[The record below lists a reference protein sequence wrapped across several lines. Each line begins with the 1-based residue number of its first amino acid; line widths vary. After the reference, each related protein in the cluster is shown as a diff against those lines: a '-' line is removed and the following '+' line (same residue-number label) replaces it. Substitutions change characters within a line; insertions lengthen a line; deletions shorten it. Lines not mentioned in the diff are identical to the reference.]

1 MKELNLLERAIVA
14 PFINE
19 EDKETIAVYPGAFKP
34 PHRGH
39 LSVVEKANAVADKT
53 IVVISQADRD
63 GFTAEDSLKIWEI
76 YTKDMPNVEVRIA
89 SKPSPVSEAYS
100 LFRHNPEKNYVM
112 ALGKNEFSRVE
123 NLDKYHNAKPFD
135 AGTLED
141 LSSTNLR
148 QAIRE
153 NDNDAIQ
160 NFLPEGV
167 NLEEYLGVFNQ
178 APVNEV
184 STEEYIEH
192 LENIRN
198 DFYNRGLKDKAA
210 KVQADIDKL
219 IKKDKI
225 EEEEGKM
232 PSQDQV
238 DKFFSLTQNEMH
250 YLNQKPV
257 AGQKGSRT
265 HREIEP
271 WDEYDLSN
279 FNALVRKAK
288 KTGKIQE
295 EIDGLEN
302 AKIRLSDRPYKILDI
317 EYKKT
322 RRGEKFIKITYE
334 QEHVPG
340 KMYWSRPQFVNIL
353 YDTDEEL
360 EYIKKELKL
369 PVEEINEDHYPEN
382 FLQDS
387 ITSFAQY
394 MEDSGMQIAPP
405 PRVEFV
411 NDDVENAENLLG
423 KTAYYN
429 PEENV
434 IVLYT
439 LGRHPKD
446 ILRSFAHEMIHHI
459 QNLEGRLGGI
469 NTTNTNEDDY
479 LDQIEREAYEHGNM
493 TFRNWTDSLLNGD
506 NLNENEE
513 GNFEN
518 ELESFAKQLG
528 SEIEDEIEEKGGL
541 KEAIGIV
548 GIIGWMLL
556 SNTVAN
562 MLSKFAKNQFEKYDF
577 GKGEAAAKKIYD
589 FTHKNEE
596 AFKAPIK
603 RIVGLFTKNEKYKKQ
618 ISDVL
623 YAILIFMMAGQ
634 AGGDAVS
641 YIKKAGY
648 LKGGIYALKSLVKGK
663 EVHTLI
669 KGVIEDL

>member
-153 NDNDAIQ
+153 NDNDTIQ

-167 NLEEYLGVFNQ
+167 NLEEYL
-178 APVNEV
+178 
-184 STEEYIEH
+184 
-192 LENIRN
+192 
-198 DFYNRGLKDKAA
+198 
-210 KVQADIDKL
+210 KV
-219 IKKDKI
+219 
-225 EEEEGKM
+225 
-232 PSQDQV
+232 
-238 DKFFSLTQNEMH
+238 
-250 YLNQKPV
+250 
-257 AGQKGSRT
+257 
-265 HREIEP
+265 
-271 WDEYDLSN
+271 
-279 FNALVRKAK
+279 
-288 KTGKIQE
+288 
-295 EIDGLEN
+295 
-302 AKIRLSDRPYKILDI
+302 
-317 EYKKT
+317 
-322 RRGEKFIKITYE
+322 FIK
-334 QEHVPG
+334 
-340 KMYWSRPQFVNIL
+340 
-353 YDTDEEL
+353 
-360 EYIKKELKL
+360 
-369 PVEEINEDHYPEN
+369 EDQYPEN

-493 TFRNWTDSLLNGD
+493 TFRNWTDSILHDENINEGKQVGKLYHFTKKSLLEKILSSNEMKGSFMYEDENGKDLYGVSTTRNKNLFYDKNPIRITLDGDKLSNTYKIMPRDYWNRQYNIPGEPQTIDEDEEVILTPKGYVD
-506 NLNENEE
+506 NIKNYILSIDGDVNEE
-513 GNFEN
+513 NNNNMKLSELKDIIRSVNEEEDPLDKELKDAFKSGIASLTSNISSAVDKAEKEFEKEKEIN
-518 ELESFAKQLG
+518 E
-528 SEIEDEIEEKGGL
+528 
-541 KEAIGIV
+541 EAITFFAGLILALPTVIQWIGKFGKFLAKKVGNETVEKWMSSVEKFGGAWHHYYLIGVEKALFPVFKFVEAVTYKKISAAQKKKTAKLVFLLIV
-548 GIIGWMLL
+548 GIMAWFGGGGAIKAFKDGHQLMGSGELGNTIVKIL
-556 SNTVAN
+556 ELGVETRQGMTLALETILESLGLAAPEIADTVAFLN
-562 MLSKFAKNQFEKYDF
+562 
-577 GKGEAAAKKIYD
+577 
-589 FTHKNEE
+589 
-596 AFKAPIK
+596 
-603 RIVGLFTKNEKYKKQ
+603 
-618 ISDVL
+618 
-623 YAILIFMMAGQ
+623 
-634 AGGDAVS
+634 
-641 YIKKAGY
+641 
-648 LKGGIYALKSLVKGK
+648 KS
-663 EVHTLI
+663 
-669 KGVIEDL
+669 

>member
-100 LFRHNPEKNYVM
+100 LFKHNPEKNYVM
-112 ALGKNEFSRVE
+112 ALGKNEFSRVGH
-123 NLDKYHNAKPFD
+123 LDRYHNAKPFD

-167 NLEEYLGVFNQ
+167 NLEEYL
-178 APVNEV
+178 
-184 STEEYIEH
+184 
-192 LENIRN
+192 
-198 DFYNRGLKDKAA
+198 
-210 KVQADIDKL
+210 KV
-219 IKKDKI
+219 
-225 EEEEGKM
+225 
-232 PSQDQV
+232 
-238 DKFFSLTQNEMH
+238 
-250 YLNQKPV
+250 
-257 AGQKGSRT
+257 
-265 HREIEP
+265 
-271 WDEYDLSN
+271 
-279 FNALVRKAK
+279 
-288 KTGKIQE
+288 
-295 EIDGLEN
+295 
-302 AKIRLSDRPYKILDI
+302 
-317 EYKKT
+317 
-322 RRGEKFIKITYE
+322 FIK
-334 QEHVPG
+334 
-340 KMYWSRPQFVNIL
+340 
-353 YDTDEEL
+353 
-360 EYIKKELKL
+360 
-369 PVEEINEDHYPEN
+369 EDHYPEN

-423 KTAYYN
+423 KTAFYN

-513 GNFEN
+513 DNFDN

-541 KEAIGIV
+541 KEAVGIV
-548 GIIGWMLL
+548 GIIGWILL

-562 MLSKFAKNQFEKYDF
+562 MLSKFAKKQFAKYDF

-663 EVHTLI
+663 EVHSLI

>member
-153 NDNDAIQ
+153 NDNDTIQ

-167 NLEEYLGVFNQ
+167 NLEEYL
-178 APVNEV
+178 
-184 STEEYIEH
+184 
-192 LENIRN
+192 
-198 DFYNRGLKDKAA
+198 
-210 KVQADIDKL
+210 KV
-219 IKKDKI
+219 
-225 EEEEGKM
+225 
-232 PSQDQV
+232 
-238 DKFFSLTQNEMH
+238 
-250 YLNQKPV
+250 
-257 AGQKGSRT
+257 
-265 HREIEP
+265 
-271 WDEYDLSN
+271 
-279 FNALVRKAK
+279 
-288 KTGKIQE
+288 
-295 EIDGLEN
+295 
-302 AKIRLSDRPYKILDI
+302 
-317 EYKKT
+317 
-322 RRGEKFIKITYE
+322 FIK
-334 QEHVPG
+334 
-340 KMYWSRPQFVNIL
+340 
-353 YDTDEEL
+353 
-360 EYIKKELKL
+360 
-369 PVEEINEDHYPEN
+369 EDQYPEN

-493 TFRNWTDSLLNGD
+493 TFRNWTDSILHDENINEGKQVGKLYHFTKKSLLEKILSSNEMKGSFMYEDENGKDLYGVSTTRNKNLFYDKNPIRITLDGDKLSNTYKIMPRDYWNRQYNIPGEPQTIDEDEEVILTPKGYVD
-506 NLNENEE
+506 NIKNYILSIDGDVNEE
-513 GNFEN
+513 NNNNFKLSELKDIIKSVN
-518 ELESFAKQLG
+518 EEEDPLDKELKDAFKSGIASLTSNISSAVDKAEKEFEKEK
-528 SEIEDEIEEKGGL
+528 EINE
-541 KEAIGIV
+541 EAITFFAGLILALPTVIQWIGKFGKFLAKKVGNETVEKWMSSVEKFGGAWHHYYLIGVEKALFPVFKFVEAVTYKKISAAQKKKTAKLVFLLIV
-548 GIIGWMLL
+548 GIMAWFGGGGAIKAFKDGHQLMGSGELGNTIVKIL
-556 SNTVAN
+556 ELGVETRQGMTLALETILESLGLAAPEIADTVAFLN
-562 MLSKFAKNQFEKYDF
+562 
-577 GKGEAAAKKIYD
+577 
-589 FTHKNEE
+589 
-596 AFKAPIK
+596 
-603 RIVGLFTKNEKYKKQ
+603 
-618 ISDVL
+618 
-623 YAILIFMMAGQ
+623 
-634 AGGDAVS
+634 
-641 YIKKAGY
+641 
-648 LKGGIYALKSLVKGK
+648 KS
-663 EVHTLI
+663 
-669 KGVIEDL
+669 

>member
-1 MKELNLLERAIVA
+1 MKELNLLERSIVS

-100 LFRHNPEKNYVM
+100 LFKHNPEKNYVM
-112 ALGKNEFSRVE
+112 ALGKNEFSRVGH
-123 NLDKYHNAKPFD
+123 LDRYHNAKPFD

-167 NLEEYLGVFNQ
+167 NLEEYLGAFDQ
-178 APVNEV
+178 APVNEA

-225 EEEEGKM
+225 EE
-232 PSQDQV
+232 DC
-238 DKFFSLTQNEMH
+238 
-250 YLNQKPV
+250 
-257 AGQKGSRT
+257 
-265 HREIEP
+265 
-271 WDEYDLSN
+271 
-279 FNALVRKAK
+279 
-288 KTGKIQE
+288 
-295 EIDGLEN
+295 
-302 AKIRLSDRPYKILDI
+302 
-317 EYKKT
+317 
-322 RRGEKFIKITYE
+322 
-334 QEHVPG
+334 
-340 KMYWSRPQFVNIL
+340 
-353 YDTDEEL
+353 
-360 EYIKKELKL
+360 
-369 PVEEINEDHYPEN
+369 YPEN

-411 NDDVENAENLLG
+411 NDDEENAENLLG
-423 KTAYYN
+423 KTAFYN

-493 TFRNWTDSLLNGD
+493 TFRNWTDSLLNDD

-513 GNFEN
+513 DNFDN

-541 KEAIGIV
+541 KEAVGIV
-548 GIIGWMLL
+548 GIIGWILL

-562 MLSKFAKNQFEKYDF
+562 MLSKFAKKQFKKYDF

-589 FTHKNEE
+589 FTHKLEE
-596 AFKAPIK
+596 DFKSPIK
-603 RIVGLFTKNEKYKKQ
+603 RVVKLFTKNEKYKKS

-634 AGGDAVS
+634 AGGDAVN

-648 LKGGIYALKSLVKGK
+648 LKGGIYTLKSLVKGK
-663 EVHTLI
+663 EVHSLI

>member
-1 MKELNLLERAIVA
+1 MKELNLLERSIIA

-112 ALGKNEFSRVE
+112 ALGKNEFSRVGH
-123 NLDKYHNAKPFD
+123 LDRYHNAKPFD

-153 NDNDAIQ
+153 NDNDTIQ

-387 ITSFAQY
+387 ITSFVQY

>member
-1 MKELNLLERAIVA
+1 LKELNLLERAIVA

-153 NDNDAIQ
+153 NDNDTIQ

-167 NLEEYLGVFNQ
+167 NLEEYL
-178 APVNEV
+178 
-184 STEEYIEH
+184 
-192 LENIRN
+192 
-198 DFYNRGLKDKAA
+198 
-210 KVQADIDKL
+210 KV
-219 IKKDKI
+219 
-225 EEEEGKM
+225 
-232 PSQDQV
+232 
-238 DKFFSLTQNEMH
+238 
-250 YLNQKPV
+250 
-257 AGQKGSRT
+257 
-265 HREIEP
+265 
-271 WDEYDLSN
+271 
-279 FNALVRKAK
+279 
-288 KTGKIQE
+288 
-295 EIDGLEN
+295 
-302 AKIRLSDRPYKILDI
+302 
-317 EYKKT
+317 
-322 RRGEKFIKITYE
+322 FIK
-334 QEHVPG
+334 
-340 KMYWSRPQFVNIL
+340 
-353 YDTDEEL
+353 
-360 EYIKKELKL
+360 
-369 PVEEINEDHYPEN
+369 EDQYPEN

-493 TFRNWTDSLLNGD
+493 TFRNWTDSILHDENINEGKQVGKLYHFTKKSLLEKILSSNEMKGSFMYEDENGKDLYGVSTTRNKNLFYDKNPIRITLDGDKLSNTYKIMPRDYWNRQYNIPGEPQTIDEDEEVILTPKGYVD
-506 NLNENEE
+506 NIKNYILSIDGDVNEE
-513 GNFEN
+513 NNNNMKLSELKDIIRSVNEEEDPLDKELKDAFKSGIASLTSNISSAVDKAEKEFEKEKEIN
-518 ELESFAKQLG
+518 E
-528 SEIEDEIEEKGGL
+528 
-541 KEAIGIV
+541 EAITFFAGLILALPTVIQWIGKFGKFLAKKVGNETVEKWMSSVEKFGGAWHHYYLIGVEKALFPVFKFVEAVTYKKISAAQKKKTAKLVFLLIV
-548 GIIGWMLL
+548 GIMAWFGGGGAIKAFKDGHQLMGSGELGNTIVKIL
-556 SNTVAN
+556 ELGVETRQGMTLALETILESLGLAAPEIADTVAFLN
-562 MLSKFAKNQFEKYDF
+562 
-577 GKGEAAAKKIYD
+577 
-589 FTHKNEE
+589 
-596 AFKAPIK
+596 
-603 RIVGLFTKNEKYKKQ
+603 
-618 ISDVL
+618 
-623 YAILIFMMAGQ
+623 
-634 AGGDAVS
+634 
-641 YIKKAGY
+641 
-648 LKGGIYALKSLVKGK
+648 KS
-663 EVHTLI
+663 
-669 KGVIEDL
+669 

>member
-1 MKELNLLERAIVA
+1 MKELNLLERTIVA

-39 LSVVEKANAVADKT
+39 LSVVEKTNAVADKT

-153 NDNDAIQ
+153 NDNDTIQ

-167 NLEEYLGVFNQ
+167 NLEEYLGVFDQ

-225 EEEEGKM
+225 EE
-232 PSQDQV
+232 DC
-238 DKFFSLTQNEMH
+238 
-250 YLNQKPV
+250 
-257 AGQKGSRT
+257 
-265 HREIEP
+265 
-271 WDEYDLSN
+271 
-279 FNALVRKAK
+279 
-288 KTGKIQE
+288 
-295 EIDGLEN
+295 
-302 AKIRLSDRPYKILDI
+302 
-317 EYKKT
+317 
-322 RRGEKFIKITYE
+322 
-334 QEHVPG
+334 
-340 KMYWSRPQFVNIL
+340 
-353 YDTDEEL
+353 
-360 EYIKKELKL
+360 
-369 PVEEINEDHYPEN
+369 YPEN

-423 KTAYYN
+423 KTAYYDPQN
-429 PEENV
+429 QV

-493 TFRNWTDSLLNGD
+493 TFRNWTDSLLND
-506 NLNENEE
+506 ENINEAAV
-513 GNFEN
+513 
-518 ELESFAKQLG
+518 SD
-528 SEIEDEIEEKGGL
+528 SEIEDLIAKAVKKPSSEIDLDAIEKGEEMKEGAGL
-541 KEAIGIV
+541 ATILAVPVLLELASKLANKIYRKLGLNEKEAKLYRETKKKISDIKKKHNISKIIDFDINDTPEQKAAKQEIQKLEKFIAEKFPSFAGDILHYAGHKFHQGYTWPIRKLLQGAAFFVPSGKGYKIKDPKFREKVANVVYAAIMVGIAGVGIAGALKSFSGVTEAYTAIVEATEGGASLLEVVEGALEAIGAV
-548 GIIGWMLL
+548 GEL
-556 SNTVAN
+556 NT
-562 MLSKFAKNQFEKYDF
+562 K
-577 GKGEAAAKKIYD
+577 
-589 FTHKNEE
+589 
-596 AFKAPIK
+596 
-603 RIVGLFTKNEKYKKQ
+603 
-618 ISDVL
+618 
-623 YAILIFMMAGQ
+623 
-634 AGGDAVS
+634 
-641 YIKKAGY
+641 
-648 LKGGIYALKSLVKGK
+648 
-663 EVHTLI
+663 
-669 KGVIEDL
+669 